1 MIMKTNVKKQIQIL
15 LNFIHQCDALR
26 LAKGIP
32 DLKKTLNIIEQNQ
45 MMRGLIKILIGKDL
59 IFFHEHIISKLKIIP
74 SAKTG

>member
-1 MIMKTNVKKQIQIL
+1 MKTNVKKQIQIL
-15 LNFIHQCDALR
+15 LNFTHQCDALR
-26 LAKGIP
+26 PAKGIP
-32 DLKKTLNIIEQNQ
+32 DLKKTLNTIEQNQ

>member
-1 MIMKTNVKKQIQIL
+1 MVMKTNVKKQIQIL

-26 LAKGIP
+26 LAKKIP